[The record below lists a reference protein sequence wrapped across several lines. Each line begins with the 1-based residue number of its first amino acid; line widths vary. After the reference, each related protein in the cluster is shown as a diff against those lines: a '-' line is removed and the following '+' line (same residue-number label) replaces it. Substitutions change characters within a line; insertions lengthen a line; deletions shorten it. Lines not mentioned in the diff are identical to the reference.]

1 MKRNINCN
9 RHIQEINQNKL
20 KKFLNQLSQLKFNII
35 EYNNILN
42 NINSYILQYN
52 ESDDFMNEKQKIKDL
67 CQLQNQFYQV
77 FNNIILYMNKILENK
92 IDIYILTIV
101 ISKLTL

>member
-20 KKFLNQLSQLKFNII
+20 KKFLNQLIQLKSNII
-35 EYNNILN
+35 EYNNNILN

-52 ESDDFMNEKQKIKDL
+52 ERDAFMDEKHKIKDL
-67 CQLQNQFYQV
+67 CQLQNQLYQV
-77 FNNIILYMNKILENK
+77 FNNTIL
-92 IDIYILTIV
+92 
-101 ISKLTL
+101 

>member
-1 MKRNINCN
+1 M
-9 RHIQEINQNKL
+9 
-20 KKFLNQLSQLKFNII
+20 
-35 EYNNILN
+35 N

-52 ESDDFMNEKQKIKDL
+52 ESDDFMNEKHKIKDL
-67 CQLQNQFYQV
+67 CQLQNQLYQV

>member
-1 MKRNINCN
+1 M
-9 RHIQEINQNKL
+9 
-20 KKFLNQLSQLKFNII
+20 
-35 EYNNILN
+35 N